1 LTLSCGPQTADRINL
16 LQGNSTIIRLKLCA
30 DGIPVP
36 NLSSAIGGSFQL
48 LGHRDNVVGIFKNWG
63 SLLIDNPVV
72 GIISVPLT
80 SPETDLLDGEYDI
93 SVEVVWGPGNRLEWN
108 FPRTLNV
115 IRDNILF
122 EEQP

>member
-1 LTLSCGPQTADRINL
+1 MTLACGPQVADRINL
-16 LQGNSTIIRLKLCA
+16 LQGNSVILRLKLCA

-36 NLSSAIGGSFQL
+36 NLATAIGGSFQL

-63 SLLIDNPVV
+63 SLLINNPVT

-80 SPETDLLDGEYDI
+80 STETDALDGEYDI

-122 EEQP
+122 EDQP

>member
-1 LTLSCGPQTADRINL
+1 MALSCGPQVADRITL
-16 LQGNSTIIRLKLCA
+16 LQGNSSILRLKLCA
-30 DGIPVP
+30 DGQPVQS
-36 NLSSAIGGSFQL
+36 LATAIGGSFQL

-63 SLLIDNPVV
+63 SLLINNPAT

-80 SPETDLLDGEYDI
+80 STETNTLDGEYDI

-115 IRDNILF
+115 IRDQILF
-122 EEQP
+122 EE

>member
-1 LTLSCGPQTADRINL
+1 MTLSCGPQTADRINL

-63 SLLIDNPVV
+63 SLLINNPVT

-80 SPETDLLDGEYDI
+80 SPETDALDGEYDI

-115 IRDNILF
+115 IRDQILF
-122 EEQP
+122 EDQP